1 MRRVASA
8 EISPAAT
15 PLYDAPLSLPRSSV
29 GHVFMTGM
37 SNGQALCLRS
47 RCRNEADPTG
57 LGALLEM
64 PRKSPHY
71 QPCNRGSKRTR
82 RCSPTHDRMRAVLE
96 GELRAPCASP
106 QASRPTRRQAG
117 SHRGLPDAPV
127 EPCVKTLGQRQRY
140 HPRAPSLEGCVEV
153 FGIISCFCASCVMM
167 SSKVCFGSVC
177 FSVTFRKGK
186 LWL

>member
-1 MRRVASA
+1 MVKRCVSAPGVATKQ
-8 EISPAAT
+8 IQPASE
-15 PLYDAPLSLPRSSV
+15 PFL
-29 GHVFMTGM
+29 
-37 SNGQALCLRS
+37 
-47 RCRNEADPTG
+47 RCRARAHIINLAI
-57 LGALLEM
+57 GAS
-64 PRKSPHY
+64 R
-71 QPCNRGSKRTR
+71 RTR